1 MLLIVLAPFFCLS
14 LLIIYTIKI
23 DEMRSKKIKTISIIL
38 LTEMAMFF
46 SYLSNAFGVEVRL
59 EGEYRFD
66 PNFHID
72 SRLDIARDFAAIS
85 VFLSMLSIFLCLVI
99 LPQNRRIIRW
109 IITLTAIASLRIS
122 AYRLAE
128 AMWLSRT

>member
-1 MLLIVLAPFFCLS
+1 MLFIFLSPFIYLP
-14 LLIIYTIKI
+14 LLMIYTIKNN
-23 DEMRSKKIKTISIIL
+23 ETRRTKIKIISTIL
-38 LTEMAMFF
+38 LTKIAIFF
-46 SYLSNAFGVEVRL
+46 SYFSNAFGVEVRL
-59 EGEYRFD
+59 EEESPFN
-66 PNFHID
+66 PHFHID
-72 SRLDIARDFAAIS
+72 PRLDIARDFAAIS

>member
-1 MLLIVLAPFFCLS
+1 MLFIFLFPFFYLP
-14 LLIIYTIKI
+14 LFIIYTVKI
-23 DEMRSKKIKTISIIL
+23 NETRGKKIKIISTIF
-38 LTEMAMFF
+38 LTKIAIFF
-46 SYLSNAFGVEVRL
+46 SYFSNAFGVEVRL
-59 EGEYRFD
+59 EEDSRFD
-66 PNFHID
+66 PHFHID
-72 SRLDIARDFAAIS
+72 PRLDIARDFAAIS